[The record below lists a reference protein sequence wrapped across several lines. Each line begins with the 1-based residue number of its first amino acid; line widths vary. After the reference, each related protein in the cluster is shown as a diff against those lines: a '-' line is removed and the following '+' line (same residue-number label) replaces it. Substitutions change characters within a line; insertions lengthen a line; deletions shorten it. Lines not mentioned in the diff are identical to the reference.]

1 MARHGHGNP
10 SPPCGRA
17 EDMQLYEKKAYQFEP
32 VLPQFLEMV
41 AAIKTI
47 EILERDRVSIFWERG
62 AKLLSDLSSI
72 IEITGVPPN
81 DGIP

>member
-1 MARHGHGNP
+1 
-10 SPPCGRA
+10 
-17 EDMQLYEKKAYQFEP
+17 MQLYEKKAYQFEP